1 VTEPRHKSPG
11 KPAASIRRLGV
22 IGDVHAE
29 DNRLGLALDYLQAAG
44 VDQIICTGDVVDGLG
59 CPETA
64 VGLLQQHQVATVRG
78 NHDRWLL
85 ADQVRHVP
93 NAHARAG
100 LGARTLDYLGNL
112 PSAMALDTLAGKLLL
127 CHGMGDNDLQK
138 IWPGTA
144 RMPAERSKV
153 LDRLID
159 NGDYRYIINGHMHF
173 RTIIHF
179 EALTLIN
186 AGTLKGEQW
195 PGFMLID
202 FASDSLT
209 SLRFRDGKID
219 IACEVSLQPGSQHTR
234 WANTQAFAGDWQPLV
249 LH

>member
-1 VTEPRHKSPG
+1 MTGSGSKPG
-11 KPAASIRRLGV
+11 QPITPIRRLGV

-29 DNRLGLALDYLQAAG
+29 HNRLGLALDYLQAAG
-44 VDQIICTGDVVDGLG
+44 VDQIICTGDIVDGRG

-64 VGLLQQHQVATVRG
+64 VHLLQQHQVATVRG

-93 NAHARAG
+93 HAHARQD
-100 LGARTLDYLGNL
+100 LGAQTLTYLDSL
-112 PSAMALDTLAGKLLL
+112 PSVMALDTVAGKLML

-144 RMPAERSKV
+144 RMPAERSQV
-153 LDRLID
+153 LDQLID
-159 NGDYRYIINGHMHF
+159 TGHYRYIINGHMHF
-173 RTIIHF
+173 RTIMHF

-202 FASDSLT
+202 FASDCLT
-209 SLRFRDGKID
+209 SLRLTDEQVDVAR
-219 IACEVSLQPGSQHTR
+219 EVSLQPGDQQTLWRNTR
-234 WANTQAFAGDWQPLV
+234 SFAGLWQPQL